1 MANGG
6 GPQGVRTKLA
16 TDRMRWAAARSG
28 AATAS
33 VAGFALTPFTQSAPV
48 GGNETLS
55 ATPGGS
61 RVAAGFGG
69 EMPEA

>member
-1 MANGG
+1 
-6 GPQGVRTKLA
+6 
-16 TDRMRWAAARSG
+16 MRWAAARSG